1 MFAGVAAVGMTEV
14 TLVEMQDRKQ
24 AREEL
29 RSARLEL
36 AHMTDV
42 MTMEELTASIV
53 HEVNQPLAAITTNAE
68 TGLRWLARP
77 EPDIEK
83 VRELTNR
90 VVADARRA
98 SEIISGIRA
107 MATGRAPKLAPLSL
121 DDVIHKSMIFLCH
134 EFQSK
139 GISIELDLSPDLP
152 EVVGDRTQLQQV
164 IVNLAMNAVQAIV
177 QSEGGRRSILIRT
190 MPSAPESV
198 CCVIEDS
205 GRGID
210 PMHLPRLFDSF
221 FTTKRTGMGMGL
233 AISRSIIKAHD
244 GQIQADN
251 NSTLG
256 GARFSFVLAANG
268 ATKPL
273 KRLSAVAA

>member
-83 VRELTNR
+83 VREYGHTGTGE
-90 VVADARRA
+90 ATHHDGSTA
-98 SEIISGIRA
+98 SIGA
-107 MATGRAPKLAPLSL
+107 LPHQLGRAVPLRAQRGVARHVLTKERHADEDRQRAL
-121 DDVIHKSMIFLCH
+121 DV
-134 EFQSK
+134 
-139 GISIELDLSPDLP
+139 
-152 EVVGDRTQLQQV
+152 QQ
-164 IVNLAMNAVQAIV
+164 Q
-177 QSEGGRRSILIRT
+177 
-190 MPSAPESV
+190 
-198 CCVIEDS
+198 
-205 GRGID
+205 
-210 PMHLPRLFDSF
+210 
-221 FTTKRTGMGMGL
+221 
-233 AISRSIIKAHD
+233 
-244 GQIQADN
+244 
-251 NSTLG
+251 
-256 GARFSFVLAANG
+256 
-268 ATKPL
+268 
-273 KRLSAVAA
+273 